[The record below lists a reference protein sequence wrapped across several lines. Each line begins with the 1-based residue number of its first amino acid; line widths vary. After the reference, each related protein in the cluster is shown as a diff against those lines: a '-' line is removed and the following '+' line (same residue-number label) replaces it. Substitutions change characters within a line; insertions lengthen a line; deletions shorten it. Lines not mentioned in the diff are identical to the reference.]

1 MLGFS
6 EVFFFLNQVLHII
19 CPVSHQCE
27 HLMLSQKF
35 HCLVI
40 DMKSPKL
47 SGMFL
52 RGTLRGIFLVMKSD
66 SAGRVN
72 LLANE
77 A

>member
-1 MLGFS
+1 MVLVKGFS
-6 EVFFFLNQVLHII
+6 FYQVLHII
-19 CPVSHQCE
+19 WPVSHQCE
-27 HLMLSQKF
+27 CRILSHKF

-40 DMKSPKL
+40 DMKSLKL

-52 RGTLRGIFLVMKSD
+52 RGTLRGILLVMKSD